1 MPLLSVRS
9 PPPCFIS
16 RCSPYF
22 LPFPI
27 APSSFFLR
35 DPSFSFHSFGGGWHW
50 SQEGTTFCPQLP
62 SYLDPEHFF
71 SPLFLPQFRDKFQRS
86 NNRNLCNILSSI
98 FQWLSTS
105 KDQKMD
111 KSRIGETFLVCI
123 SPFPYPILTWKRR
136 RKKSQRWSLIAFT
149 FRFTSLDPTLSPRKK
164 SRQKER
170 ELLFSGCLLLTYA
183 GKEKPP
189 ADIKERGGV
198 CEQCVRRKSN
208 YRSPSLPYECCLQ
221 PSLPFR

>member
-1 MPLLSVRS
+1 MERVFLKKNYFLCTMPLLSVRS

-170 ELLFSGCLLLTYA
+170 ELLFSGCLLLTL
-183 GKEKPP
+183 GK
-189 ADIKERGGV
+189 AACR
-198 CEQCVRRKSN
+198 
-208 YRSPSLPYECCLQ
+208 Y
-221 PSLPFR
+221 